1 MTLQNGY
8 LSKRKAAGGQY
19 ETRKMA
25 KKITVKKIQLKSE
38 LKSHKKRLIKRNK
51 TPEQNAAKYCF
62 SFYLL
67 ENGIMI

>member
-25 KKITVKKIQLKSE
+25 KKITVKK
-38 LKSHKKRLIKRNK
+38 
-51 TPEQNAAKYCF
+51 T
-62 SFYLL
+62 
-67 ENGIMI
+67 